1 MKHTIYFA
9 FLACFLAISCKTH
22 KTIVREV
29 KDTAG
34 VTKTQTERTIQVT
47 TKDTTS
53 RNIFTISVQIDDS
66 LTFFELD
73 SILRGKNLQNAGKKL
88 KATEIKQTVE
98 VTGQRVVTA
107 TTEQEKEK
115 TKIKGES
122 KTKTK
127 TKDDLPLAWRI
138 SIGLSCLLLLSLFVI
153 FAKIHKI

>member
-1 MKHTIYFA
+1 MKYTIYFA

-34 VTKTQTERTIQVT
+34 VTKTQTERIVQVT

-53 RNIFTISVQIDDS
+53 KSIFTISVQIDDS
-66 LTFFELD
+66 LTFSELD
-73 SILRGKNLQNAGKKL
+73 SILNGKRLPNAGRKL

-98 VTGQRVVTA
+98 VTGQRVETA
-107 TTEQEKEK
+107 KAEQEKEK

-122 KTKTK
+122 KTTTK
-127 TKDDLPLAWRI
+127 TKDDLPLALKI
-138 SIGLSCLLLLSLFVI
+138 SIVLSCLVLLSLFVI
-153 FAKIHKI
+153 LTQKHTK

>member
-53 RNIFTISVQIDDS
+53 KSIFTLSVQIDDS
-66 LTFFELD
+66 LAFSEID
-73 SILRGKNLQNAGKKL
+73 SMLRGKSLQNAGRKL

-98 VTGQRVVTA
+98 VTEQRAETA

-122 KTKTK
+122 KTTTK
-127 TKDDLPLAWRI
+127 IKDDLPLVWKI

-153 FAKIHKI
+153 LTQKHTK

>member
-9 FLACFLAISCKTH
+9 LLACFLAVSCKTH

-66 LTFFELD
+66 LTFSELD
-73 SILRGKNLQNAGKKL
+73 SILNGKRLPNAGKKL
-88 KATEIKQTVE
+88 RTTEIKQTVE
-98 VTGQRVVTA
+98 VTGQRVETA

-122 KTKTK
+122 KTTTK
-127 TKDDLPLAWRI
+127 IKDDLPLVWKI
-138 SIGLSCLLLLSLFVI
+138 SIGLSCLVLLSLFVI
-153 FAKIHKI
+153 LTQKHTK

>member
-1 MKHTIYFA
+1 MKCTIYFA
-9 FLACFLAISCKTH
+9 LLACFLATSCKTH

-34 VTKTQTERTIQVT
+34 VTKTQTERIVQVT

-66 LTFFELD
+66 LTFSELD
-73 SILRGKNLQNAGKKL
+73 SILNGKRLPNAGKKL
-88 KATEIKQTVE
+88 RTTEIKQTVE
-98 VTGQRVVTA
+98 VTGQRAETA
-107 TTEQEKEK
+107 TTEQEQAR

-122 KTKTK
+122 KRTTKI
-127 TKDDLPLAWRI
+127 KDDFPLAWKT

-153 FAKIHKI
+153 FTQKHTK

>member
-1 MKHTIYFA
+1 MKYTIYFA

-29 KDTAG
+29 KDTTG

-66 LTFFELD
+66 LTFSELD
-73 SILRGKNLQNAGKKL
+73 SILRGKSLQNAGRKL

-98 VTGQRVVTA
+98 VTGQRVEMA

-122 KTKTK
+122 KTTTK
-127 TKDDLPLAWRI
+127 TKDDLPLAWKT

-153 FAKIHKI
+153 LTQKHTK

>member
-34 VTKTQTERTIQVT
+34 VTKTQTERIVQVT

-53 RNIFTISVQIDDS
+53 KSIFTISVQIDDS
-66 LTFFELD
+66 LTFSEID
-73 SILRGKNLQNAGKKL
+73 SILNGKRLPNAGKKL
-88 KATEIKQTVE
+88 RTTEIKQTVE
-98 VTGQRVVTA
+98 VTGQRVETA

-122 KTKTK
+122 KTTTK
-127 TKDDLPLAWRI
+127 TKDDLPLAWKI
-138 SIGLSCLLLLSLFVI
+138 SIVLSCLVLLSLFVI

>member
-1 MKHTIYFA
+1 MKYTIYFA

-53 RNIFTISVQIDDS
+53 KSIFTLSVQIDDS
-66 LTFFELD
+66 LAFSEID
-73 SILRGKNLQNAGKKL
+73 SMLRGKSLQNAGRKL

-98 VTGQRVVTA
+98 VTEQRAETA

-122 KTKTK
+122 KTTTK
-127 TKDDLPLAWRI
+127 TKDDLPLAWKI

-153 FAKIHKI
+153 LTQKHTK

>member
-9 FLACFLAISCKTH
+9 FLACFLAVSCKTH

-29 KDTAG
+29 KDTTG

-66 LTFFELD
+66 LTFSELD
-73 SILRGKNLQNAGKKL
+73 SILNGKRLPNAGRKL

-98 VTGQRVVTA
+98 VTGQRVEMA

-122 KTKTK
+122 KTTTK
-127 TKDDLPLAWRI
+127 TKDDLPLAWKI

-153 FAKIHKI
+153 LTQKHTK

>member
-1 MKHTIYFA
+1 MKYTIYFA

-29 KDTAG
+29 KDTTG
-34 VTKTQTERTIQVT
+34 VTKTQTERIVQVT

-53 RNIFTISVQIDDS
+53 KSIFTLSVQIDDS
-66 LTFFELD
+66 LAFSEID
-73 SILRGKNLQNAGKKL
+73 SMLRGKSLQNAGRKL

-98 VTGQRVVTA
+98 VTEQRAETA

-122 KTKTK
+122 KTTTK
-127 TKDDLPLAWRI
+127 IKDDLPLVWKI

-153 FAKIHKI
+153 LTQKHTK

>member
-1 MKHTIYFA
+1 MKYTIYFA

-34 VTKTQTERTIQVT
+34 VTKTQTERIVRVT

-53 RNIFTISVQIDDS
+53 RNIFTLSVQIDDS
-66 LTFFELD
+66 LTFSEID
-73 SILRGKNLQNAGKKL
+73 SMLRGKNLQNAGRKL

-98 VTGQRVVTA
+98 VTGQRVETA

-127 TKDDLPLAWRI
+127 TKDDLPLAWI

>member
-1 MKHTIYFA
+1 MKYTIYFA

-53 RNIFTISVQIDDS
+53 KSIFTLSVQIDDS
-66 LTFFELD
+66 LAFSEID
-73 SILRGKNLQNAGKKL
+73 SMLRGKSLQNAGRKL

-98 VTGQRVVTA
+98 VTGQRVETA
-107 TTEQEKEK
+107 TKEQEQAR
-115 TKIKGES
+115 TKIQGES
-122 KTKTK
+122 KTTTK
-127 TKDDLPLAWRI
+127 IKDDLPLAWKT

-153 FAKIHKI
+153 LTQKHTK

>member
-1 MKHTIYFA
+1 MKYTIYFA

-53 RNIFTISVQIDDS
+53 KSIFTLSVQIDDS
-66 LTFFELD
+66 LAFSEID
-73 SILRGKNLQNAGKKL
+73 SMLRGKSLQNAGRKL

-98 VTGQRVVTA
+98 VTEQRAETA

-122 KTKTK
+122 KTTTK
-127 TKDDLPLAWRI
+127 IKDDLPLVWKI

-153 FAKIHKI
+153 LTQKHTK

>member
-1 MKHTIYFA
+1 MKHTLYFA
-9 FLACFLAISCKTH
+9 FLACFLACSCKTH

-47 TKDTTS
+47 AKDTTS
-53 RNIFTISVQIDDS
+53 RNIFTISVRIDDS
-66 LTFFELD
+66 LTFSEID
-73 SILRGKNLQNAGKKL
+73 SILNGKRLPNAGKKL
-88 KATEIKQTVE
+88 RTTEIKQTVE
-98 VTGQRVVTA
+98 VTGQRVETA

-122 KTKTK
+122 KTTTK
-127 TKDDLPLAWRI
+127 TKDDLPLALKI
-138 SIGLSCLLLLSLFVI
+138 SIVLSCLVLLSLFVI

>member
-1 MKHTIYFA
+1 MKYTIYFA

-73 SILRGKNLQNAGKKL
+73 SILNGKRLPNAGKKL
-88 KATEIKQTVE
+88 RATEIKQTVE
-98 VTGQRVVTA
+98 VTGQRVETA

-122 KTKTK
+122 KTTTK
-127 TKDDLPLAWRI
+127 TKDDFPLALKI
-138 SIGLSCLLLLSLFVI
+138 SIVLSCLVLLSLFVI

>member
-1 MKHTIYFA
+1 MKYTIYFA

-29 KDTAG
+29 KDTTG

-66 LTFFELD
+66 LTFSELD
-73 SILRGKNLQNAGKKL
+73 SILNGKRLPNAGRKL

-98 VTGQRVVTA
+98 VTGQRVETA

-122 KTKTK
+122 KTTTK
-127 TKDDLPLAWRI
+127 TKDDLPLALKI
-138 SIGLSCLLLLSLFVI
+138 SIVLSCLVLLSLFVI
-153 FAKIHKI
+153 WTQKHTK

>member
-1 MKHTIYFA
+1 MKYTIYFA

-22 KTIVREV
+22 KTIVRDV
-29 KDTAG
+29 KDTTG
-34 VTKTQTERTIQVT
+34 VAKTQTERTIQVT

-53 RNIFTISVQIDDS
+53 RNIFTISVKIDDS
-66 LTFFELD
+66 LTFSELE
-73 SILRGKNLQNAGKKL
+73 SMLRGKNLQNAGRKL

-98 VTGQRVVTA
+98 VTGQRVETA
-107 TTEQEKEK
+107 TTEQEQAR

-122 KTKTK
+122 KRITK
-127 TKDDLPLAWRI
+127 TKDDLPLAWKI

>member
-1 MKHTIYFA
+1 MKYTIYFA
-9 FLACFLAISCKTH
+9 FLACFLAVSCKTH

-34 VTKTQTERTIQVT
+34 VTKTQTERIVQVT

-66 LTFFELD
+66 LTFSELD
-73 SILRGKNLQNAGKKL
+73 SILRGKSLQNAGRKL

-98 VTGQRVVTA
+98 VTGQRVEMA

-122 KTKTK
+122 KTTTK
-127 TKDDLPLAWRI
+127 IKDDLPLAWKI

-153 FAKIHKI
+153 LTQKHTK

>member
-1 MKHTIYFA
+1 MKHTLYFA
-9 FLACFLAISCKTH
+9 FLACFLACSCKTH

-34 VTKTQTERTIQVT
+34 VTKTQTERIVQVT

-66 LTFFELD
+66 LTFSELD
-73 SILRGKNLQNAGKKL
+73 SILNGKRLPNAGKKL

-98 VTGQRVVTA
+98 VTGQRVETA

-122 KTKTK
+122 KTTTK
-127 TKDDLPLAWRI
+127 IKDDLLLAWKI
-138 SIGLSCLLLLSLFVI
+138 SIVLSCLVLLSLFVV
-153 FAKIHKI
+153 FAKKHKI

>member
-1 MKHTIYFA
+1 MKYTIYFA

-34 VTKTQTERTIQVT
+34 VTKTQTEHTIQVT

-53 RNIFTISVQIDDS
+53 KSIFTLSVQIDDS
-66 LTFFELD
+66 LAFSEID
-73 SILRGKNLQNAGKKL
+73 SMLRGKSLQNAGRKL

-98 VTGQRVVTA
+98 VTEQRAETA

-122 KTKTK
+122 KTTTK
-127 TKDDLPLAWRI
+127 IKDDLPLVWKI

-153 FAKIHKI
+153 LTQKHTK

>member
-1 MKHTIYFA
+1 MKYTIYFA

-22 KTIVREV
+22 KTIVHEV

-34 VTKTQTERTIQVT
+34 VTKTQTERTVQVT

-53 RNIFTISVQIDDS
+53 KSIFTISVQIDDS
-66 LTFFELD
+66 LTFSEID
-73 SILRGKNLQNAGKKL
+73 SMLRGKSLQNAGRKL

-98 VTGQRVVTA
+98 VTGQRVEME

-122 KTKTK
+122 KTTTK
-127 TKDDLPLAWRI
+127 IKDDLPLAWKT

-153 FAKIHKI
+153 LTQKHTK

>member
-1 MKHTIYFA
+1 MKYTIYFA

-34 VTKTQTERTIQVT
+34 VTKTQTERIVQVT

-53 RNIFTISVQIDDS
+53 KSIFTISVQIDDS
-66 LTFFELD
+66 LTFSEID
-73 SILRGKNLQNAGKKL
+73 SMLRGKSLQNAGRKL

-98 VTGQRVVTA
+98 VTGQRVEMA

-122 KTKTK
+122 KMTTK
-127 TKDDLPLAWRI
+127 TKDDLPLAWKI

-153 FAKIHKI
+153 FAKIHQI

>member
-9 FLACFLAISCKTH
+9 FLACFLACSCKTH

-66 LTFFELD
+66 LTFSEID
-73 SILRGKNLQNAGKKL
+73 SILNGKRLPNAGKKL
-88 KATEIKQTVE
+88 RTTEIKQTVE
-98 VTGQRVVTA
+98 VTGQRVEMA

-122 KTKTK
+122 KTTTK
-127 TKDDLPLAWRI
+127 TKDDLPLAWKT

-153 FAKIHKI
+153 LTQKHTK

>member
-1 MKHTIYFA
+1 MKYTIYFA

-29 KDTAG
+29 KDTTG
-34 VTKTQTERTIQVT
+34 VTKTQTERIVQVT

-53 RNIFTISVQIDDS
+53 KSIFTISVQIDDS
-66 LTFFELD
+66 LTFSEID
-73 SILRGKNLQNAGKKL
+73 SILNGKRLPNAGKKL
-88 KATEIKQTVE
+88 RTTEIKQTVE
-98 VTGQRVVTA
+98 VTGQRVEMA

-122 KTKTK
+122 KTTTK

-138 SIGLSCLLLLSLFVI
+138 SIGLSCLVLLSLFVVLTQ
-153 FAKIHKI
+153 KHTK